1 VPSSDTSSIPP
12 SDFKGGEN
20 MAQEGKFVPYELGD
34 MWGCWPN
41 ASAMKLKRGQIRKK
55 EKRGIHTGRKR

>member
-1 VPSSDTSSIPP
+1 
-12 SDFKGGEN
+12 